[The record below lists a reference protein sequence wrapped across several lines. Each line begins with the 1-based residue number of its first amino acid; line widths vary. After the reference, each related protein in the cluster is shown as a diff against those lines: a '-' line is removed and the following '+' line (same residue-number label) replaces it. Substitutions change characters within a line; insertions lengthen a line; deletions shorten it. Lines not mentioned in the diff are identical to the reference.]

1 MNTVKTKPITWIEL
15 AKRLGFSRSA
25 IYLWR
30 EMPDA
35 PTEPDL
41 VQWQAFI
48 EQHGL
53 GKNSTKSLTELKGEV
68 EAEKLRKL
76 KRENEIAE
84 GRTISIDDV
93 TGYLTELAAKLDLLI
108 TQKVETDLPVLCLGQ
123 PIADIRA
130 QCRRKHDEI
139 REITHAGLLNWK
151 PES

>member
-1 MNTVKTKPITWIEL
+1 MTWTDL
-15 AKRLGFSRSA
+15 AIRLGTTRPSLA
-25 IYLWR
+25 EWR
-30 EMPDA
+30 KLDGA
-35 PTEPDL
+35 PETADIESW
-41 VQWQAFI
+41 VAFV
-48 EQHGL
+48 ELRGL
-53 GKNSTKSLTELKGEV
+53 GRTSSRKLTELRAEV

-139 REITHAGLLNWK
+139 REITHAGLWSGYPNWTT
-151 PES
+151 

>member
-1 MNTVKTKPITWIEL
+1 MTWTDL
-15 AKRLGFSRSA
+15 AIRLGTARPSLA
-25 IYLWR
+25 EWR
-30 EMPDA
+30 KLDGA
-35 PTEPDL
+35 PETADIESW
-41 VQWQAFI
+41 VAFV
-48 EQHGL
+48 ELRGL
-53 GKNSTKSLTELKGEV
+53 GRTSSRKLTELRAEV

-139 REITHAGLLNWK
+139 REITHAGLWSGYPNWTT
-151 PES
+151 